1 MPFDSADPSSA
12 AIDDEASTWRR
23 EYAGA
28 GRCEHNADL
37 ARLGCELV
45 VVGHCAT
52 HAFAELRGEWRA
64 HAAERQPGEEV
75 QAADAR
81 LQPQL
86 PPRENTQSAPCAA
99 PASEGDRLTGRSDTR
114 GALPH
119 RAHEASYEDADRV
132 RIRIW

>member
-1 MPFDSADPSSA
+1 MARAVLPAPRPHFEPWWPTPCRGGA
-12 AIDDEASTWRR
+12 ALGQAGGAAR
-23 EYAGA
+23 EEG
-28 GRCEHNADL
+28 
-37 ARLGCELV
+37 
-45 VVGHCAT
+45 
-52 HAFAELRGEWRA
+52 RGERSGARGESRA

-86 PPRENTQSAPCAA
+86 PPREITQSAPCAA
-99 PASEGDRLTGRSDTR
+99 PASKGDRLTGRSDTR